1 MNTLQLYG
9 WMSKLKCS
17 FVKTAVS
24 VTRCFTP
31 SLSAFSSMFSNPVLT
46 REFSSAG
53 KSKKSVTKRFSFT
66 GTGKVAIAL
75 VLFFVAEAVQS
86 RKTPRKHGKVAPAP
100 SRLYASGVP

>member
-1 MNTLQLYG
+1 MNTLQF
-9 WMSKLKCS
+9 

-66 GTGKVAIAL
+66 GTGKLKRYRAGKRHGNTGKSRQLLRDYMRPVYLENGAL
-75 VLFFVAEAVQS
+75 YSSLKDMI
-86 RKTPRKHGKVAPAP
+86 R
-100 SRLYASGVP
+100 